1 MRDPSQREPEKESLG
16 ALAPVDR
23 YVTRWRNSQEAVAS
37 VTIAIRASGQ
47 RSGSSRSSPAPS
59 RYTRS
64 AMSIAYRNGLT
75 RVKSFRALGMLL
87 SGVAS
92 PDKRANGIITR
103 NE

>member
-1 MRDPSQREPEKESLG
+1 MRDPSQREPERESYR
-16 ALAPVDR
+16 ALALVDR

-59 RYTRS
+59 RYT
-64 AMSIAYRNGLT
+64 
-75 RVKSFRALGMLL
+75 ALGNVDRVPQRIDQREVLQGL
-87 SGVAS
+87 GHAADRRGQ